1 MDKTLLLNLIEREQ
15 NYFDDQSPGDEEYV
29 NSQKRL
35 MNLKSQLT
43 DLEKTETELKA
54 TEEKLEITKAEL
66 EISRGKLELSKEE
79 LEVTKNVSVKEEKDR
94 LIRNILEGVKIG
106 SGIVLPIIGLI
117 TITAV
122 EKDITFTGSLREYT
136 RYFLPKKNWKTDPK
150 TRGYGN
156 ITSCFSHKKHIPL

>member
-43 DLEKTETELKA
+43 DLEKTETELKT

-66 EISRGKLELSKEE
+66 E
-79 LEVTKNVSVKEEKDR
+79 VTKDVSVKENKDR
-94 LIRNILEGVKIG
+94 LIRNILEGVKVG
-106 SGIVLPIIGLI
+106 SGIILPIIGLVA
-117 TITAV
+117 ITAV
-122 EKDITFTGSLREYT
+122 EKDTTFTGSLREYT
-136 RYFLPKKNWKTDPK
+136 RYFLPQKN
-150 TRGYGN
+150 
-156 ITSCFSHKKHIPL
+156 

>member
-43 DLEKTETELKA
+43 DLEKTEMELKT
-54 TEEKLEITKAEL
+54 TEEKLEITKA
-66 EISRGKLELSKEE
+66 E

-136 RYFLPKKNWKTDPK
+136 RYFLPKKNWKQIQR
-150 TRGYGN
+150 RGVME
-156 ITSCFSHKKHIPL
+156 T

>member
-43 DLEKTETELKA
+43 DLEKTETELKT
-54 TEEKLEITKAEL
+54 TEEKLEITKAELEISRGKLELSKEEL

-94 LIRNILEGVKIG
+94 LIRNVLEGIKIG

-136 RYFLPKKNWKTDPK
+136 RYFLPKKN
-150 TRGYGN
+150 
-156 ITSCFSHKKHIPL
+156 

>member
-43 DLEKTETELKA
+43 DLEKTETELETA
-54 TEEKLEITKAEL
+54 REKLDITKAEL
-66 EISRGKLELSKEE
+66 E
-79 LEVTKNVSVKEEKDR
+79 VTKDASVKEDKDR
-94 LIRNILEGVKIG
+94 LIRNVLEGVKVG
-106 SGIVLPIIGLI
+106 SGIVLPIIGLVA
-117 TITAV
+117 ITAV

-136 RYFLPKKNWKTDPK
+136 RYFLPKKN
-150 TRGYGN
+150 
-156 ITSCFSHKKHIPL
+156 